1 MYPVI
6 SVYNFKLICFIR
18 VNKITVICQPPVFFQ
33 GVKEAAVGGFFQIDD
48 LYCEI

>member
-6 SVYNFKLICFIR
+6 SVYNFKLICFIQANR
-18 VNKITVICQPPVFFQ
+18 ITVVCQQSAFFQ
-33 GVKEAAVGGFFQIDD
+33 GVKEAAVGGFFQIDV